1 MRDSHLARGAGRR
14 EMPHSRA
21 RSERLLSWAP
31 SIFSGRRGA
40 PQFPA
45 ARHRLERAA
54 KPRSELWEWIG
65 AIHTRGTLHHS
76 EGFAQ
81 HSARLGLIREDL
93 REGLR
98 VGQTWMIALG
108 ALDDKI
114 SQLML
119 VDGVR
124 MIVFHDRFCD
134 RANSVA
140 LRNISQLIGRVHS
153 GGVL

>member
-1 MRDSHLARGAGRR
+1 GRQR
-14 EMPHSRA
+14 MPPL
-21 RSERLLSWAP
+21 RSLSAITDGAP
-31 SIFSGRRGA
+31 SVRVGA
-40 PQFPA
+40 APRCNCRDTSTF
-45 ARHRLERAA
+45 ERAA
-54 KPRSELWEWIG
+54 KPRSELGEWIG

-140 LRNISQLIGRVHS
+140 LRNIAQFVGRVHN